1 MSTPTSFHGRPAA
14 VVPCLLAMAAA
25 LLHGCA
31 TPDIPAAQLPQPFA
45 WVQMG
50 ADGQAMARA
59 AVAGSCPA
67 ITIDG
72 TARPM
77 SLRAPAGTAPLR
89 PSASAP
95 DGKPANFPLA
105 VCEATL
111 PAGARDARIGDQ
123 PLPLPKAAPRRILVL
138 GDSGCRMKRGAP
150 FQDCNDPIAWPFAS
164 IAAMAARFSPDLVIH
179 VGDYHYRENPCPP
192 GNAGCSGSPW
202 GYGWDAWQADFFAP
216 AAPLLARAPWV
227 FLRGN
232 HEECRRAGQGWF
244 RFLDPHPYRAD
255 RSCDDPAHD
264 AGANHTEPYALP
276 LDETTQLIVFDSAR
290 AGMRPLSS
298 ADARFGVYRRQM
310 QKVAALAARPG
321 MGTTVFASHHP
332 VLAFHPEPGD
342 PRPTGNLALQS
353 VLASLHGQA
362 YYPPGIQLA
371 LHGHAHSFQALSF
384 ASPHPATIVSGNGGD
399 NVDEALPDPLP
410 PGLVPA
416 PGTRI
421 AGIAHHLRFGFLVM
435 ERGPGPAAPWTFT
448 SHDGDGNRLVGCV
461 QDGRALRCDR
471 AGRVAP

>member
-1 MSTPTSFHGRPAA
+1 MPTSSYSRPAA
-14 VVPCLLAMAAA
+14 VVPCLLAMTAA

-31 TPDIPAAQLPQPFA
+31 TPDVPSTRPPQTFT

-50 ADGQAMARA
+50 ADGNAVARA
-59 AVAGSCPA
+59 TVDGDCPP
-67 ITIDG
+67 IRIDG
-72 TARPM
+72 NAHPM

-95 DGKPANFPLA
+95 DGKAAVFPQA

-111 PAGARDARIGDQ
+111 PADARDVRIGDQ
-123 PLPLPKAAPRRILVL
+123 SLPLPKTAPRRILVL

-244 RFLDPHPYRAD
+244 RFLDPHPYQSA
-255 RSCDDPAHD
+255 RSCDDPARD
-264 AGANHTEPYALP
+264 ADADHSEPYALA
-276 LDETTQLIVFDSAR
+276 LDATTQMIVFDSAR
-290 AGMRPLSS
+290 AGMRPLTG

-310 QKVAALAARPG
+310 QTVAALAARPG
-321 MGTTVFASHHP
+321 FRTTLFASHHP
-332 VLAFHPEPGD
+332 VLAFNPEPGD
-342 PRPTGNLALQS
+342 PRPTGNLAMQS
-353 VLASLHGQA
+353 VLASLNGPA
-362 YYPPGIQLA
+362 YYPPDIDLA
-371 LHGHAHSFQALSF
+371 LHGHAHSFQALTF
-384 ASPHPATIVSGNGGD
+384 ASSHPAAIVSGNGGD

-410 PGLVPA
+410 PGLAPA
-416 PGTRI
+416 PGTHI

-435 ERGPGPAAPWTFT
+435 ERGEGPAAPWTFK
-448 SHDGDGNRLVGCV
+448 SYDGDGKLLVTCT
-461 QDGRALRCDR
+461 QDGRQLPCDR
-471 AGRVAP
+471 NGRVAP

>member
-1 MSTPTSFHGRPAA
+1 MSLPTSFFGRPGAG
-14 VVPCLLAMAAA
+14 VSGLLAIVAGI
-25 LLHGCA
+25 LHGCA
-31 TPDIPAAQLPQPFA
+31 TSDITPATQSRPFA
-45 WVQMG
+45 WVQMT
-50 ADGQAMARA
+50 ADGSAVARA
-59 AVAGSCPA
+59 AVDGACPT
-67 ITIDG
+67 INIDG
-72 TARPM
+72 SAQPM

-95 DGKPANFPLA
+95 DGKPAAFPLS

-111 PAGARDARIGDQ
+111 PATARKVSLNDHA
-123 PLPLPKAAPRRILVL
+123 LPLPKPAPRRIIVL
-138 GDSGCRMKRGAP
+138 GDSGCRMKLGAP
-150 FQDCNDPIAWPFAS
+150 YQACNDPIAWPFAS
-164 IAAMAARFSPDLVIH
+164 VAAMAARFAPDLVIH

-192 GNAGCSGSPW
+192 GHAGCSGSPW
-202 GYGWDAWQADFFAP
+202 GYGWDAWQADFFQP

-244 RFLDPHPYRAD
+244 RFLDPHPYQPG
-255 RSCDDPAHD
+255 RSCDDPARD
-264 AGANHTEPYALP
+264 ADADHSEPYALA
-276 LDETTQLIVFDSAR
+276 LDATTQLIVFDSAR
-290 AGMRPLSS
+290 AGMRPLTS

-310 QKVAALAARPG
+310 QTVAALAARPG
-321 MGTTVFASHHP
+321 MHTTVFASHHP
-332 VLAFHPEPGD
+332 VLAFNPEPGD
-342 PRPTGNLALQS
+342 PRPTGNLAMQS

-384 ASPHPATIVSGNGGD
+384 ASPHPAAIVSGNGGD

-410 PGLVPA
+410 PTLVPA

-435 ERGPGPAAPWTFT
+435 ERGEGAAAPWNFK
-448 SHDGDGNRLVGCV
+448 SYDGDGKLLVSCT
-461 QDGRALRCDR
+461 QDGRHLPCDR
-471 AGRVAP
+471 NGRVAP